1 MSAKNAVDE
10 LKSGLKASKA
20 NEREEAIGAFCRR
33 LMIEGE
39 VDVPQPAIEL
49 VINCL
54 EEDKSSAVRM
64 AAADFLAWTAEWTH
78 TEMSD
83 EQLKRCCSMLE
94 DKARE
99 KCHPLLARSMGY
111 IPTDNV
117 RKMRVKVLRSTL
129 RNSKDEEAKIQAIEA
144 LGRLKATNARQD
156 LLDALEDKSEA
167 IRHTSVLA
175 FGLMGERRGI
185 EAQLINHLGIEKSQ
199 EVRAATINSLCLMGS
214 RKVRAAL
221 VKIVEATKEDDMVR
235 VEALKAVPV
244 LYHEKFQD
252 CLLTS
257 LVDESERL
265 RGVGCLLMI
274 EQRMDLEED
283 GFEEKLKAA
292 ATAMEGKP
300 EQALL
305 LWSLHKWRCAIA
317 GRGSMPEYN
326 RRLDDFLVEYAEQSL
341 LNDPT
346 VLTSRGYSKDKKK
359 GPA

>member
-1 MSAKNAVDE
+1 MSGKKAIDE
-10 LKSGLKASKA
+10 LKSGLSASKA
-20 NEREEAIGAFCRR
+20 GDREEAIGAFCRR

-39 VDVPQPAIEL
+39 VDVPQDAIGAIVNTL
-49 VINCL
+49 S
-54 EEDKSSAVRM
+54 EDKSSAVQL

-78 TEMSD
+78 TEMTD
-83 EQLKRCCSMLE
+83 EQLKACCSLLE
-94 DKARE
+94 DKKRA
-99 KCHPLLARSMGY
+99 KCHSLLARTIGY

-117 RKMRVKVLRSTL
+117 RKTRIKVLRAL
-129 RNSKDEEAKIQAIEA
+129 LENSKDEETRGQAIEA

-156 LLDALEDKSEA
+156 LLDTLEDKSEA
-167 IRHTSVLA
+167 IRHSTVIS
-175 FGLMGERRGI
+175 FGLIGERCGI
-185 EAQLINHLGIEKSQ
+185 AAQLINHLGIEKSP
-199 EVRAATINSLCLMGS
+199 EVRAAVIHSLTMMGS
-214 RKVRAAL
+214 RKVRATL
-221 VKIVEATKEDDMVR
+221 VKLIGAINEDEIVR

-257 LVDESERL
+257 LIDESERL
-265 RGVGCLLMI
+265 RGVACLLMV
-274 EQRMDLEED
+274 EQRLDLSED
-283 GFEEKLKAA
+283 DFEERLKKE

-305 LWSLHKWRCAIA
+305 LWSLHKWRCAVE

-346 VLTSRGYSKDKKK
+346 ALSSRGFSKGKKK